1 MYLHSYITTVN
12 QTLTDMD
19 KIDNFFD
26 SKIIVNLVLALTLM
40 LSAIYY
46 LNYSEEIQ
54 DEVTTVIVNS
64 LNDVNNSLAE
74 QESARK

>member
-1 MYLHSYITTVN
+1 MSN
-12 QTLTDMD
+12 RE
-19 KIDNFFD
+19 NFFD
-26 SKIIVNLVLALTLM
+26 SKMIVNIMLALTLV

-46 LNYSEEIQ
+46 LNYSDEIH

>member
-1 MYLHSYITTVN
+1 MTYIPTVN
-12 QTLTDMD
+12 QTLTDMS
-19 KIDNFFD
+19 KRDNFFD
-26 SKIIVNLVLALTLM
+26 SKMVVNLMLVLTLM

-64 LNDVNNSLAE
+64 LNDANNSLAE
-74 QESARK
+74 QESDRK

>member
-1 MYLHSYITTVN
+1 MSERE
-12 QTLTDMD
+12 
-19 KIDNFFD
+19 NFFD
-26 SKIIVNLVLALTLM
+26 SKMIVNIMLALTLM

-46 LNYSEEIQ
+46 LNYSDEIE
-54 DEVTTVIVNS
+54 DEVTTVMVNA

>member
-1 MYLHSYITTVN
+1 
-12 QTLTDMD
+12 MD
-19 KIDNFFD
+19 KRDNFFD
-26 SKIIVNLVLALTLM
+26 SKMIVNLMLALTLM
-40 LSAIYY
+40 LSAVYY
-46 LNYSEEIQ
+46 LNYSDEIQ

>member
-1 MYLHSYITTVN
+1 
-12 QTLTDMD
+12 MD

>member
-1 MYLHSYITTVN
+1 
-12 QTLTDMD
+12 MD
-19 KIDNFFD
+19 KRDNFFD
-26 SKIIVNLVLALTLM
+26 SKMIVNLMLALTLM
-40 LSAIYY
+40 LSAVYY

>member
-1 MYLHSYITTVN
+1 
-12 QTLTDMD
+12 MD
-19 KIDNFFD
+19 KRDNFFD
-26 SKIIVNLVLALTLM
+26 SKMIVNLMLALTLI
-40 LSAIYY
+40 LSAVYY

>member
-1 MYLHSYITTVN
+1 MS
-12 QTLTDMD
+12 
-19 KIDNFFD
+19 KRDNFFD
-26 SKIIVNLVLALTLM
+26 SKMVVNLMLVLTLM

-64 LNDVNNSLAE
+64 LNDANNSLAE
-74 QESARK
+74 QESDRK

>member
-1 MYLHSYITTVN
+1 MN
-12 QTLTDMD
+12 NRE
-19 KIDNFFD
+19 NFFD
-26 SKIIVNLVLALTLM
+26 YKTIVNIVLALTLIV
-40 LSAIYY
+40 SSIYY

-54 DEVTTVIVNS
+54 DEVTTIIVNS

>member
-1 MYLHSYITTVN
+1 M
-12 QTLTDMD
+12 
-19 KIDNFFD
+19 
-26 SKIIVNLVLALTLM
+26 IVNLMLALTLI
-40 LSAIYY
+40 LSAVYY